1 MLYCHDCSRF
11 SNIHI
16 AGQVRLPGDNDSN
29 SLEMLFRSQHETLT
43 TLDLRDIQQIYT
55 MFESSDIFDA
65 LATCRR
71 LQCLR
76 TYENNL
82 TSEMARVPSLER
94 LLIQGQPEGLGIN
107 DPT

>member
-1 MLYCHDCSRF
+1 M
-11 SNIHI
+11 
-16 AGQVRLPGDNDSN
+16 AGQVRLPGDKDGN
-29 SLEMLFRSQHETLT
+29 SLETLFRSQHETLT
-43 TLDLRDIQQIYT
+43 TLDLRDIQQTYT

-65 LATCRR
+65 LGACRR

-76 TYENNL
+76 TYENHL